1 MNGGRGEPSK
11 TGGAK
16 RPLTCAAQLNFV
28 SSRHGGIYLSRQK
41 VWSAKRPP
49 TCAAQLNFVSSRH
62 GIYLS
67 RQKVWSAKRPLTC
80 AAQLNFVSS
89 RHVGISLPHGSDN
102 SDRKALFSHPVFFR
116 SSHNKSAPWAVRS
129 TWVSEGRRLF
139 FGSFV
144 FCALILSGSVIYYC
158 L

>member
-16 RPLTCAAQLNFV
+16 RPSCSAAQLNFV
-28 SSRHGGIYLSRQK
+28 SSRHG
-41 VWSAKRPP
+41 
-49 TCAAQLNFVSSRH
+49 

-89 RHVGISLPHGSDN
+89 RHGEICLPRQKVWSAKRPLTCAAQLNFVSSRHEGISLPHGSDN
-102 SDRKALFSHPVFFR
+102 SDRKALFSHSVFFGLLII
-116 SSHNKSAPWAVRS
+116 NQPFGLFAVHGCREVGAFFS
-129 TWVSEGRRLF
+129 VHLF
-139 FGSFV
+139 F
-144 FCALILSGSVIYYC
+144 AP
-158 L
+158 